1 MDADPVP
8 VRHRGGGVED
18 AAELSSIVTT
28 QSPSPVTSMPAA
40 VTDHVAVDTV
50 TLHELFSAVAQRWRL
65 IATATVLCAAAAL
78 GVAWWLPPVFT
89 ATAIILP
96 PQQQGSAASAALSS
110 LGALAGLTGA
120 SIRNPAEQYV
130 ALMTSTTVMDRIIKR
145 FDLLKVYDEEYR
157 VEARKALAKNLSIN
171 VGKKDNLITIEVD
184 DHSPERAAEMAN
196 ALIDELR
203 YMTNTLAVTEA
214 QQRRIF
220 FESRLKEAKDKL
232 TLAQQAL
239 QASGYSPDVLRAEP
253 KAAAESYGRI
263 NAELMAAD
271 VKLQAL
277 RRMWT
282 DSAPEV
288 QLQQTVVASLRQELS
303 KFQQSGAGAVAGA
316 GTGSGAGADYISKFR
331 EFKYHETLFDLLS
344 RQYEAARVDESR
356 EGAVIQVVDVATVP
370 EKKSKPK
377 RALIMAGGAL
387 AGLLFSVL
395 WVFAWRVASP
405 VRSD

>member
-1 MDADPVP
+1 MQSHSSATGVP
-8 VRHRGGGVED
+8 VVPD
-18 AAELSSIVTT
+18 QLAAE
-28 QSPSPVTSMPAA
+28 
-40 VTDHVAVDTV
+40 TV
-50 TLHELFSAVAQRWRL
+50 TLHELFLAVAQRWRL
-65 IATATVLCAAAAL
+65 IVVTTVLCAAAAL

-89 ATAIILP
+89 ATTIILP

-157 VEARKALAKNLSIN
+157 VEARKALAKNLAIS

-184 DHSPERAAEMAN
+184 DHSPQRATDMAN
-196 ALIDELR
+196 ALVEELR
-203 YMTNTLAVTEA
+203 HMTNTLAVTEA
-214 QQRRIF
+214 QQRRVF
-220 FESRLKEAKDKL
+220 FESRLNEAKDKL
-232 TLAQQAL
+232 TQAQQAL

-253 KAAAESYGRI
+253 KAAAEGYGRL

-271 VKLQAL
+271 IKLQAL

-288 QLQQTVVASLRQELS
+288 QLQQAVVASLRQELS
-303 KFQQSGAGAVAGA
+303 KYQQSSSANAGA

-356 EGAVIQVVDVATVP
+356 EGAVIQVVDVATIP

-377 RALIMAGGAL
+377 RALITVGGAL

-395 WVFAWRVASP
+395 WVFAWRVVSP
-405 VRSD
+405 ARSD

>member
-1 MDADPVP
+1 
-8 VRHRGGGVED
+8 
-18 AAELSSIVTT
+18 
-28 QSPSPVTSMPAA
+28 MPAA